1 MSDRNSKNKIL
12 MSRIYEQMWNGGN
25 PALAT
30 EIFALPEGVQRF
42 VSKFLLSFPDLH
54 HTVLEL
60 IEEGDQV
67 AVRFVARGTHT
78 GQWLQ
83 FVPTGRSIEYTGLTL
98 ARIRADKIIEHY
110 TWWDKASLMEQLEDE
125 G

>member
-1 MSDRNSKNKIL
+1 M
-12 MSRIYEQMWNGGN
+12 
-25 PALAT
+25 
-30 EIFALPEGVQRF
+30 
-42 VSKFLLSFPDLH
+42 
-54 HTVLEL
+54 

-67 AVRFVARGTHT
+67 AVRFVARGTRT